1 MSVEFGIDAQ
11 AGTAGASNVSDDLY
25 FSLSTVPGIDVAYLN
40 ETKVNLTGY
49 LFTIEFA
56 CFKSSKGI

>member
-11 AGTAGASNVSDDLY
+11 AGTSGASNVSDDLY

-49 LFTIEFA
+49 FFLI
-56 CFKSSKGI
+56 I